1 MAAIWFSEIIPG
13 LHDHFGT
20 QFYQVRPGLPAGPD
34 DLHHRYEVICQPP
47 LPLTPISPDQMDITS
62 LSPEDRN
69 RFIRGQQDLVNQM
82 FQQRFASVFDTV
94 LGSLNDLAM
103 DVMYGPID
111 PATGRRTGKSTI
123 MSGRRRTG
131 AVEEMLSLLDRAVA
145 FKDVTR
151 LTPDMLALLN
161 NARRQLHGLT
171 YQDLNQNQ
179 GDNPATQAIKQSMT
193 ELGVAVQRLMATNH
207 GGRARRSIAI

>member
-1 MAAIWFSEIIPG
+1 M
-13 LHDHFGT
+13 
-20 QFYQVRPGLPAGPD
+20 R
-34 DLHHRYEVICQPP
+34 
-47 LPLTPISPDQMDITS
+47 
-62 LSPEDRN
+62 
-69 RFIRGQQDLVNQM
+69 
-82 FQQRFASVFDTV
+82 
-94 LGSLNDLAM
+94 
-103 DVMYGPID
+103 
-111 PATGRRTGKSTI
+111 
-123 MSGRRRTG
+123 
-131 AVEEMLSLLDRAVA
+131 SLLDRAVA